1 MTENEIRGRPKKEN
15 QQDNSQ
21 NILLNKYNKFFNS
34 EKIKKNDSE
43 EENNNDNAIN
53 LDTIKDNLNQIF
65 NHGKSKDLLTDIET
79 VENYPFYP

>member
-34 EKIKKNDSE
+34 EKIKIKMKLKNKK
-43 EENNNDNAIN
+43 II
-53 LDTIKDNLNQIF
+53 IKKI
-65 NHGKSKDLLTDIET
+65 
-79 VENYPFYP
+79 